1 MSKVFFK
8 VDARSLRSFK
18 KNVDISITG
27 VAHCTKE
34 EIVDF
39 CELVLLDSTQDV
51 PIDTGALAHS
61 GDFKVTGS
69 SKKGYKAKL
78 GYAIGRRNPVN
89 KRTGRRVSSYA
100 GTVHE
105 SLQGTYNGRPKF
117 FESALYKHESEFE
130 TKTGKSIKK
139 YLSSR
144 VVQPKEEPSD
154 TNDKYE
160 AQRENTLSVR
170 MNQGFTADVDG
181 KYLPF
186 PVPHGMIYMRGGRY
200 FLNRDFYKQ
209 QKDTRKKSVR
219 KYKST
224 GKTAYQHRSQEIH
237 RYTKAKAPTKKST
250 KRRRKTSTTAKKEVT
265 KRVSKQRSTTSKVK
279 STRSS
284 ANVKTA
290 KKTMQHSAV
299 HEQAM
304 DEFIQALIDG
314 ENKDDDK

>member
-1 MSKVFFK
+1 MSEVKFK
-8 VDARSLRSFK
+8 VDGRSIQSFK
-18 KNVDISITG
+18 KNVDMSITG

-34 EIVDF
+34 ELVDF
-39 CELVLLDSTQDV
+39 CELVLLDSAQIV

-61 GDFKVTGS
+61 GDFKITGS
-69 SKKGYKAKL
+69 SKKGYKAKV

-89 KRTGRRVSSYA
+89 RRTGRRVSSYA

-105 SLQGTYNGRPKF
+105 SMQGTYNGQPKF
-117 FESALYKHESEFE
+117 FEQALYQHESELE
-130 TKTGKSIKK
+130 DKMGRSIKR

-144 VVQPKEEPSD
+144 VVQPKDEPGD

-160 AQRENTLSVR
+160 AQRENAISAR

-186 PVPHGMIYMRGGRY
+186 PVPHGMIFMRGGRY
-200 FLNRDFYKQ
+200 FLNREYYQ
-209 QKDTRKKSVR
+209 QQADKRTKSVR

-250 KRRRKTSTTAKKEVT
+250 KRKRRTTATAKSDVTKKTVKQRTSTQKT
-265 KRVSKQRSTTSKVK
+265 KSSRSKAGSKTT
-279 STRSS
+279 
-284 ANVKTA
+284 
-290 KKTMQHSAV
+290 KKTMHYSAV

-304 DEFIQALIDG
+304 DEFIQALIDS
-314 ENKDDDK
+314 EKEDK